1 MVASASF
8 RFEINKLQAKSAS
21 YTAATQARPLRARL
35 GSALPIGN
43 KHSAR
48 VLCLR
53 SVQPGRNGPRNSR
66 LTIVE
71 PVDSSFVEFFFSSLL
86 ILPSLC
92 PISCLSHSRRTYV
105 LNVIDSNPENSF
117 ISNFHSGICS
127 SNRHIV
133 LCDRPLT
140 EHHGL
145 SQNFNSLIVVDDKTF
160 AVPTSAAPC
169 SGYQTLSV
177 VIRVLPI
184 WVVSVCHYRTTITV
198 MMIENDRS
206 IL

>member
-8 RFEINKLQAKSAS
+8 SFEINKLQAKSAS

-48 VLCLR
+48 VLCPR
-53 SVQPGRNGPRNSR
+53 SVRPGRNGPRNSR

-71 PVDSSFVEFFFSSLL
+71 PVDSSFVRFFFS
-86 ILPSLC
+86 SLC
-92 PISCLSHSRRTYV
+92 PISCLSHSRHTYV

-145 SQNFNSLIVVDDKTF
+145 SQNFNPLIVVDDKTF

-184 WVVSVCHYRTTITV
+184 WVVSECH
-198 MMIENDRS
+198 
-206 IL
+206 